1 MNTPFNGTSTI
12 VTCGYYNY
20 SKAFS
25 KVREPLQTTKAATL
39 AFLFMA
45 MALISSLGASAQSN
59 TTEVAAKEG
68 SYQFIFRTPGSEQ
81 TIALTP
87 IQLNAIERLRK
98 DNEAVYVTSST
109 NDYIKIKILP
119 RSVVNSGKQ
128 FPKIIFK
135 SEMEYNELQSIRYVE
150 IP

>member
-1 MNTPFNGTSTI
+1 MVNGTSTI
-12 VTCGYYNY
+12 LTCPKSTGHV
-20 SKAFS
+20 SLS
-25 KVREPLQTTKAATL
+25 KVREKLKTTQAITL
-39 AFLFMA
+39 AFLFTA
-45 MALISSLGASAQSN
+45 IALFSSLSTSAQTN
-59 TTEVAAKEG
+59 TTEVPAKDG

-87 IQLNAIERLRK
+87 IQLIAIERLRK
-98 DNEAVYVTSST
+98 DNEAVYVASST

-128 FPKIIFK
+128 LPKIIFK
-135 SEMEYNELQSIRYVE
+135 SEMEYEELQSIRYVE